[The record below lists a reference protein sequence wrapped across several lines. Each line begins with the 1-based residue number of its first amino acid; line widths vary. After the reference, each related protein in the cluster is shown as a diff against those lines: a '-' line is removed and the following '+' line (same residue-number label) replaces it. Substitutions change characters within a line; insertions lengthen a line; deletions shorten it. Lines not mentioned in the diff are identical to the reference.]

1 MAYTPSPEVAA
12 LLDRALSYV
21 QSVPYAPSAR
31 WVFYRLLQ
39 DGSLRVKADYKRLL
53 GYLSSARKA
62 FSRGWRPD
70 ILSDDTR
77 SAVLM
82 QRSGLYTLY
91 LRGWGMMDSEEWLDR
106 LMKEANCPLDR
117 WIDQP
122 NYVEV
127 YFEAAAM
134 AGQFFAYANE
144 NVPLL
149 AFHGDISIPA
159 KWDAA
164 VRLVRRWR
172 ALNKPVKVLYYGDF
186 DDKGFQIPRSAEEDI
201 RLFASQHIAPE
212 AQRNGAVKADGTG
225 PWMDEAKA
233 FLDDFEFIRVGLN
246 DDHIARF
253 NIPENPERP
262 GTYQWE
268 GLSDVGAQTLIRAMD
283 HYLDLAAFERVK
295 EKEQDATERFREH
308 IGSLRRFP

>member
-1 MAYTPSPEVAA
+1 MQKKS
-12 LLDRALSYV
+12 
-21 QSVPYAPSAR
+21 
-31 WVFYRLLQ
+31 
-39 DGSLRVKADYKRLL
+39 DYKRLL
-53 GYLSSARKA
+53 GYLSSARKT

-70 ILSDDTR
+70 ILADDTR

-82 QRSGLYTLY
+82 QRRGLYTLY
-91 LRGWGMMDSEEWLDR
+91 LRGWGMADEQDWLDR
-106 LMKEANCPLDR
+106 LVKEVNCPLDR
-117 WIDQP
+117 WVGQP

-134 AGQFFAYANE
+134 AGQFFTYADE

-159 KWDAA
+159 KWEAT

-172 ALNKPVKVLYYGDF
+172 DLNKPVRVLYYGDF
-186 DDKGFQIPRSAEEDI
+186 DDKGLQIPQSAENDI
-201 RLFASQHIAPE
+201 RLFAPQFIGRE
-212 AQRNGAVKADGTG
+212 AQRNGEVKADGTG

-233 FLDDFEFIRVGLN
+233 FLEDFDFIRVGLN

-268 GLSDVGAQTLIRAMD
+268 GLSDAGAQTLIARVND
-283 HYLDLAAFERVK
+283 YLDLAAFERVK
-295 EKEQDATERFREH
+295 KEEQDATERFREH
-308 IGSLRRFP
+308 IRSLRRSP